1 MLFCGVDCGYAVGKC
16 VGVRHD
22 GVAGA
27 EVFLKAWMLE
37 QEQCCV
43 CGLGFGRGDVVAA
56 GITGSSPVM
65 TCLGK

>member
-1 MLFCGVDCGYAVGKC
+1 MLFYGVDCGYAVGKC

-43 CGLGFGRGDVVAA
+43 CGVDAEERGMEWRQGLPGRAR
-56 GITGSSPVM
+56 
-65 TCLGK
+65 

>member
-1 MLFCGVDCGYAVGKC
+1 MDCGYAVGKC

-22 GVAGA
+22 GIEDA

-43 CGLGFGRGDVVAA
+43 CGLD
-56 GITGSSPVM
+56 SEEEM
-65 TCLGK
+65 W